1 MFYSS
6 KFLLIIVL
14 SLQGIPV
21 LIIGHHIL
29 YGKVIDMDKPIAI
42 MEKNNELEER
52 FEAVAMET
60 DNDVDE
66 AHYLVK
72 AVVKKKL
79 IFKSRPKPIIANV
92 PKKV

>member
-29 YGKVIDMDKPIAI
+29 YGKVIDIDKPIAI